1 MASTSAANSSTVDLT
16 ATLALLTQQ
25 VTTLTQKLDAHI
37 EKCQQSDPPPPLHFD
52 SSYEPENMANNTFAH
67 LPPEVLLIILRN
79 VPDLPSLYRFI
90 CASAQANAVFK
101 IDAPH
106 ILDKVIKRSIPDF
119 QPLARMISLLGSLDI
134 RIGFN
139 SRRLSETVTKY
150 GALPKD
156 LLTKAAPSLSF
167 ITGTSGPR
175 YVLLTA
181 YRIEHLRH
189 VCFTTLLQN
198 IHELIFVSPVD
209 GRNFSDVHTLKQFR
223 PGVFFKPVAWW
234 SPSWVERFRIERAL
248 WRLFMY
254 WNIEAVHSKATV
266 QDPDLRQYNK
276 RIRQLSGSII
286 AEEQEDAKIIS
297 HRVEEMNCISAAVY
311 EFLGCEPVKFFTAIS
326 SQGRKA
332 LVTKA
337 RSKFALNFKETASW
351 KFEDPKPSEDTPSY
365 YWGQAA
371 SWTKK
376 PNSEYRDV
384 YWSVWERESRL
395 PSFSIL
401 DLERRDLWFS
411 DYLGLCLWDYKRL
424 LYLGLDYGKYWDPSL
439 GRPAQPDGKF
449 FSSDRLDGR
458 WRDVILRELVR
469 LPGHG
474 QRMLSLNCKS
484 HIGRWDNE
492 LRRRPLLDG
501 WRLKESYSHMYNHG
515 MK

>member
-16 ATLALLTQQ
+16 AALALLTQQ

-37 EKCQQSDPPPPLHFD
+37 EKCQQSDPPPPLHSD

-67 LPPEVLLIILRN
+67 LPPEVLRIILRN

-101 IDAPH
+101 MDAPH

-139 SRRLSETVTKY
+139 SRRLSETVTRY

-189 VCFTTLLQN
+189 ICFTTLLQN

-254 WNIEAVHSKATV
+254 
-266 QDPDLRQYNK
+266 
-276 RIRQLSGSII
+276 
-286 AEEQEDAKIIS
+286 
-297 HRVEEMNCISAAVY
+297 
-311 EFLGCEPVKFFTAIS
+311 
-326 SQGRKA
+326 
-332 LVTKA
+332 
-337 RSKFALNFKETASW
+337 
-351 KFEDPKPSEDTPSY
+351 
-365 YWGQAA
+365 
-371 SWTKK
+371 
-376 PNSEYRDV
+376 
-384 YWSVWERESRL
+384 
-395 PSFSIL
+395 
-401 DLERRDLWFS
+401 
-411 DYLGLCLWDYKRL
+411 
-424 LYLGLDYGKYWDPSL
+424 
-439 GRPAQPDGKF
+439 
-449 FSSDRLDGR
+449 
-458 WRDVILRELVR
+458 
-469 LPGHG
+469 
-474 QRMLSLNCKS
+474 
-484 HIGRWDNE
+484 
-492 LRRRPLLDG
+492 
-501 WRLKESYSHMYNHG
+501 
-515 MK
+515 